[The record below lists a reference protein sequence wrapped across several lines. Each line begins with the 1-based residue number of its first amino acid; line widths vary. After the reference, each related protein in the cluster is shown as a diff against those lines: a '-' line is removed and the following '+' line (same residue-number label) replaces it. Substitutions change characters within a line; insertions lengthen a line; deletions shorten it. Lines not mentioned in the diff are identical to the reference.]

1 MVRQGKIQSNKA
13 RYDQSRQDR
22 VRQGKIRSDM
32 AIYGQTRQD
41 RVRQDKIRSDKVRY
55 LLRKKQKKTNQL
67 YTILCVLMFMYYT
80 VLFYLYLLC
89 SRKANFC
96 VIHTQ

>member
-1 MVRQGKIQSNKA
+1 MVRQGKIRSNKA

-55 LLRKKQKKTNQL
+55 LLRKKEEKKSIIHNIMCTYVYVL
-67 YTILCVLMFMYYT
+67 Y
-80 VLFYLYLLC
+80 
-89 SRKANFC
+89 C
-96 VIHTQ
+96 VILPISFM